1 MTYTAITEGLAPPLL
16 RLAHPM
22 AFCAYLRTIGS
33 PADQYMRRSGLPVLC
48 DNPDASIPLKNAWIF
63 FDISCRNVAPEFG
76 WLVGE
81 HVGDQNLNA
90 VMLHKIEHAPTLL
103 RALHRFLRLYKD
115 DATDLELGIKNHR
128 DGILFYTRYTG
139 LRDAPGYHVSQAY
152 QLGVILGLMRHFL
165 GREWVPQEIGIE
177 AEHVMFGAEK
187 CFPDCQIRPHQ
198 PAGYIVVPRRCLNQ
212 KPPTTDIKED
222 EFSNPL
228 LNENFSAEKKFPT
241 YLSRLQVVLRS
252 YLAEGYIPQQFAAEL
267 MNTSVSTLARR
278 LSFYGLTYGALIDEI
293 RYSVA
298 KEKLSVPHARIGE
311 IAQCVGFSDQGDFAR
326 MFRRVGGL
334 SPKEYRNSVQS

>member
-1 MTYTAITEGLAPPLL
+1 
-16 RLAHPM
+16 
-22 AFCAYLRTIGS
+22 
-33 PADQYMRRSGLPVLC
+33 MRRSGLPVLC

-115 DATDLELGIKNHR
+115 DATDLELGIKDHR

-311 IAQCVGFSDQGDFAR
+311 VAQHVGFKDQSDFAR

>member
-1 MTYTAITEGLAPPLL
+1 
-16 RLAHPM
+16 
-22 AFCAYLRTIGS
+22 
-33 PADQYMRRSGLPVLC
+33 
-48 DNPDASIPLKNAWIF
+48 
-63 FDISCRNVAPEFG
+63 
-76 WLVGE
+76 
-81 HVGDQNLNA
+81 
-90 VMLHKIEHAPTLL
+90 MLHKIEHAPTLL

-115 DATDLELGIKNHR
+115 DATNLELGIKDHR

-139 LRDAPGYHVSQAY
+139 LRDTPGYHVSQAY

-165 GREWVPQEIGIE
+165 GREWIPQEIGIE
-177 AEHVMFGAEK
+177 TEHVMFGVEK

-198 PAGYIVVPRRCLNQ
+198 PAGYIVVPRRCLDQ
-212 KPPTTDIKED
+212 KPPATDIKEG

-228 LNENFSAEKKFPT
+228 LNENFSAKNKFPT
-241 YLSRLQVVLRS
+241 YLSRLQALLRS
-252 YLAEGYIPQQFAAEL
+252 YLAEGYISQQFAAEL

-278 LSFYGLTYGALIDEI
+278 LSFYGLTYGTLIDEI